1 MSKTPNKFLRTLR
14 FVLWWVV
21 LAAALGFAALQ
32 FNKPAV
38 QTEKA
43 EKNLLQPGFAA
54 APFLLTTHEGKE
66 FTNKNLEGKP
76 FIVFFGFTHCPM
88 ICPTELADM
97 SRWLEALGDDAKK
110 LNALF
115 VSVDPERDTV
125 LVLNSYMKAFPSLTG
140 LTGTPEQIEKLSKD
154 YYFYYKKV
162 PMDKGGYNMDHP
174 AGTYLFD
181 KAHTFVGTIDADEKD
196 DMAVQ
201 KLRLLLTRE

>member
-1 MSKTPNKFLRTLR
+1 MSKSPSKFLRTLR

-21 LAAALGFAALQ
+21 LAAALGFAALH

-38 QTEKA
+38 QTQSPA
-43 EKNLLQPGFAA
+43 QTLVQPGFPA

-66 FTNKNLEGKP
+66 FTTKDLEGKP

-97 SRWLEALGDDAKK
+97 SRWLDALQDDAKK

-125 LVLNSYMKAFPSLTG
+125 LALNSYMKAFPALTG

-162 PMDKGGYNMDHP
+162 PMDNGGYNMDHP

-196 DMAVQ
+196 DMAIQ
-201 KLRLLLTRE
+201 KLRLLLTRD